1 MRISIA
7 DNNELDVEGLVS
19 ICRSINANGEVKV
32 FERCSSLLKQATA
45 PHVILLDFTADGYGI
60 ESISRIKT
68 RFPRTSI
75 LAITAIQSA
84 NTILSAIRAGI
95 KGYVK
100 KDCSVKEIKES
111 IYITAQ
117 GKEFYCGDILRLL
130 DAESID
136 LLSIDREE
144 LDCSPILLTEREVE
158 ILRYIAAGH
167 TNAEIADMLFLSSH
181 TVNTHRKNILGKIG
195 AKNTA
200 SAVIYAVK
208 EGIVDPDR
216 FEFGR
221 S

>member
-7 DNNELDVEGLVS
+7 DNNELDIRGLLC
-19 ICRSINANGEVKV
+19 ICKELSAGGDVNV
-32 FERCSSLLKQATA
+32 FSRCSELLKQTAA
-45 PHVILLDFTADGYGI
+45 PHVVLIDFTAEGFGI
-60 ESISRIKT
+60 ESITRIKT
-68 RFPRTSI
+68 KFPRTAI
-75 LAITAIQSA
+75 LAITSIQSA

-100 KDCSVKEIKES
+100 KDCSVTEIKES
-111 IYITAQ
+111 IFFTAQ

-136 LLSIDREE
+136 LLAIEKED
-144 LDCSPILLTEREVE
+144 LDCSPILLTDREVE
-158 ILRYIAAGH
+158 ILRFIAVGH
-167 TNAEIADMLFLSSH
+167 TNSEIADMLFLSSH

-200 SAVIYAVK
+200 SAVLYAVK
-208 EGIVDPDR
+208 EGIVDPER